1 MISVRSQYDLST
13 PFVRRLYAVCTPFVR
28 HLFLYSHAPNPQ
40 VHHSTQAM
48 KGQQATGNCTP
59 FVRRLYANLRTSVR
73 SQYALCTL
81 VCVHQY
87 DLGTECTKFARC
99 WSETRT
105 ALYTYSDLK
114 KYQSQL
120 PSTRTY
126 SPISIGLVRNSYDI
140 RTIFGYPYDIRT
152 ISVRYLAYIRRTSG
166 VHQAPPMYAS
176 PPSTRFD
183 RGGLPTWAGATRR
196 LTN

>member
-28 HLFLYSHAPNPQ
+28 HLYAI
-40 VHHSTQAM
+40 
-48 KGQQATGNCTP
+48 CTP

-99 WSETRT
+99 WFETRT
-105 ALYTYSDLK
+105 ALYKYSDLK
-114 KYQSQL
+114 KI
-120 PSTRTY
+120 
-126 SPISIGLVRNSYDI
+126 PIPAAEHTNLLTHIHRLGTKFVR
-140 RTIFGYPYDIRT
+140 YPYDI
-152 ISVRYLAYIRRTSG
+152 
-166 VHQAPPMYAS
+166 
-176 PPSTRFD
+176 
-183 RGGLPTWAGATRR
+183 
-196 LTN
+196 

>member
-1 MISVRSQYDLST
+1 MISVRYQYDLST
-13 PFVRRLYAVCTPFVR
+13 PFVRRLYAI
-28 HLFLYSHAPNPQ
+28 
-40 VHHSTQAM
+40 
-48 KGQQATGNCTP
+48 CTP

-120 PSTRTY
+120 PSIRTY

-166 VHQAPPMYAS
+166 VHPAYFRRTYRRTSGVHQAPPMYAA
-176 PPSTRFD
+176 PPSRS
-183 RGGLPTWAGATRR
+183 PNATSRW
-196 LTN
+196 L